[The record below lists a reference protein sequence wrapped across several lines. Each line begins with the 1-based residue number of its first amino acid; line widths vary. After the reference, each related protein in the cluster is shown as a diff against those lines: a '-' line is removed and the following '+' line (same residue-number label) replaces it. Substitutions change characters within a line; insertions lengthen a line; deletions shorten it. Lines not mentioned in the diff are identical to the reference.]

1 MAFMPPVTA
10 PVIEAVVRKFD
21 RGELCAR
28 YSKEQLIEMHI
39 KVLGC
44 KPRTAM
50 VKWEIA
56 ERLRRH
62 YHQLDRA
69 AAFCLGD

>member
-10 PVIEAVVRKFD
+10 PMLEAVVRKFD

-50 VKWEIA
+50 VK
-56 ERLRRH
+56 
-62 YHQLDRA
+62 
-69 AAFCLGD
+69 